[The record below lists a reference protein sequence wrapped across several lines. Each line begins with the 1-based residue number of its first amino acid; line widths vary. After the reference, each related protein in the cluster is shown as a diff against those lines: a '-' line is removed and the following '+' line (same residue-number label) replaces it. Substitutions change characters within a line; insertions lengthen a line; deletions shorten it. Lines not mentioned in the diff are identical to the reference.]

1 MIAPAL
7 LEQALSLDAADKA
20 EFIGIVLDS
29 FEAPDPSDNDL
40 DSLSEAILR
49 SEELKSGAVKGLTQ
63 EEFWR
68 NLRRG

>member
-29 FEAPDPSDNDL
+29 FDAPDPSDNDL